1 MNFRAFGLIALLG
14 SIACSPVSDTRPDHV
29 IEDQEVFSKDSIKF
43 FNYII
48 EVDSLQNLK
57 EVSPDDSARIVLL
70 KKEIKYYRNKWGG
83 KLR

>member
-1 MNFRAFGLIALLG
+1 MKFRVLAIIALLG

-29 IEDQEVFSKDSIKF
+29 IEDQEVFSQDSVKF

-48 EVDSLQNLK
+48 EVDSLQNLN
-57 EVSPDDSARIVLL
+57 EISPDDSARIVLL